1 MLLELSI
8 QNFAI
13 IDQLHLSFEPGF
25 NVLTGETGAGK
36 SIMIDAMGLLLGER
50 AQSEFIRTGTDKAV
64 VEGVFHLEEDLRAQI
79 RPILE
84 ENGLIDDDESA
95 ETIILTRE
103 IRTQGANICRINRSP
118 VTLRLLQS
126 VGDQLIDIHGQGEH
140 LSLLRRDAQL
150 NLLDRYA
157 GTWALRNEF
166 AEQVHELQRVR
177 KAMQKL
183 RMSDREK
190 VQRVDRLK
198 YIVREIE
205 EAKLT
210 VGEEEELKQEQ
221 RRLSNAK
228 DIARS
233 ARQVYV
239 LLYEGVE
246 EQPAVVDVL
255 GDVQRALRDII
266 KHDES
271 LEDEAETVEQ
281 AIYLLDDVA
290 RRVGD
295 YAEQTQHDPARL
307 QHVEDRLNTIFRL
320 KRKYGDTIEDVLQ
333 AGRDAHQE
341 LEDIANAEERLEKL
355 RAVEAKQLR
364 RIGTL
369 GEKLSRMRRNAAAEL
384 SRKLEEQLRD
394 LRMEKARFDID
405 FAWNASSDGA
415 PVEAAF
421 DNEPDA
427 RYAFDATG
435 LDTVTF
441 MISPNPGEP
450 LKPMA
455 KIASGGE
462 TARLML
468 ALKTVLGE
476 ADETP
481 ILIFDE
487 IDTGI
492 GGGVGT
498 IVGEKLGE
506 LSRRHQVLCVTHLPQ
521 LAAFG
526 DMHVYIYKTF
536 DGERTVTRAKPLDEE
551 SRLAELAEMVGT
563 GESAR
568 DAAIEMRERA
578 QDNNSA

>member
-13 IDQLHLSFEPGF
+13 IDQLDLSFEPGF

-64 VEGVFHLEEDLRAQI
+64 VEGVFHLDEELRAEI

-84 ENGLIDDDESA
+84 ENGLIEEDESA
-95 ETIILTRE
+95 ESIILTRE
-103 IRTQGANICRINRSP
+103 IRTQGANICRVNRSP

-126 VGDQLIDIHGQGEH
+126 IGDQLIDIHGQGEH

-150 NLLDRYA
+150 RLLDRYA
-157 GTWALRNEF
+157 GTWPLRNEF

-177 KAMQKL
+177 TAMQKL

-198 YIVREIE
+198 YIVKEIE
-205 EAKLT
+205 EANLRPD
-210 VGEEEELKQEQ
+210 EEEELKQEQ

-228 DIARS
+228 DIARA

-255 GDVQRALRDII
+255 GQVQRALRDII

-271 LEDEAETVEQ
+271 LKDDAKTVEEAQ
-281 AIYLLDDVA
+281 YLLDDVA

-295 YAEQTQHDPARL
+295 YADQTQHDPARL
-307 QHVEDRLNTIFRL
+307 TQVEDRLNTIFRL
-320 KRKYGDTIEDVLQ
+320 KRKYGDTIEEVLA
-333 AGRDAHQE
+333 AGREAQQE

-355 RAVEAKQLR
+355 RVVEAKLLR
-364 RIGTL
+364 KIGDV
-369 GEKLSRMRRNAAAEL
+369 GEKLSRLRRNAAEEL
-384 SRKLEEQLRD
+384 SRALEDHLRD
-394 LRMEKARFDID
+394 LRMEKARFSID
-405 FAWNASSDGA
+405 FVWNTSTDGA
-415 PVEAAF
+415 PVSVAF
-421 DNEPDA
+421 GNDADA
-427 RYAFDATG
+427 RYAFDTTG

-498 IVGEKLGE
+498 IVGEKLSD

-526 DMHVYIYKTF
+526 DMHVHIYKMF
-536 DGERTVTRAKPLDEE
+536 DGERTVTRAEPLDEE
-551 SRLAELAEMVGT
+551 ARLAELAEMVGT
-563 GESAR
+563 GTSAR
-568 DAAIEMRERA
+568 EAALEMRDRA
-578 QDNNSA
+578 RNNASI